1 MQKKLIALAVA
12 GLVSGAAFAQSNV
25 TVYGVAD
32 MYYGYVKAGDNKV
45 NPAFNSGGLAGSRL
59 GFQGA
64 ESLGNG
70 LTAVFQYE
78 VNMFIDSNGCG
89 NTGALGSTC
98 LNPYGNGGTTGTNT
112 IANNG
117 LSDTRQA
124 YVGLA
129 GGFGTV
135 VAGRLQSP
143 GYVYTGMYDALA
155 SSKISPQAILS
166 TYGKLVGNYVG
177 STISPSDYARVNNA
191 VAYLSPNF
199 SGFSGVLA
207 YAAGE
212 QATPA
217 NPNKEGVWALGL
229 NYAAGPL
236 GVGFVHHDI
245 KNYLTSS
252 DANAKED
259 FLGASYD
266 LKVVKLLGSWQ
277 RAKLDAITGVQGETT
292 NKLYQIGAAI
302 PAGPGSVNVAY
313 GKLKRDDVSSGDS
326 KSYTLAYLYP
336 MSKRTTAYTGYSHT
350 GNDANANVGIL
361 GVAPGA
367 GQNSTAFVLGL
378 NHKF

>member
-12 GLVSGAAFAQSNV
+12 GLVSGAAFAQANV

-32 MYYGYVKAGDNKV
+32 MYYGYVKAGEAKV

-78 VNMFIDSNGCG
+78 LAINVDSTGSGSTVPALAGTSTNLNPSNG
-89 NTGALGSTC
+89 
-98 LNPYGNGGTTGTNT
+98 
-112 IANNG
+112 NNNIG
-117 LSDTRQA
+117 DTRQA

-166 TYGKLVGNYVG
+166 GGANFLGNVTG
-177 STISPSDYARVNNA
+177 STISPTDYARVNNA
-191 VAYLSPNF
+191 IAYLSPNF

-212 QATPA
+212 QATGD
-217 NPNKEGVWALGL
+217 KEGVWALGL

-245 KNYLTSS
+245 KNYLGAATA
-252 DANAKED
+252 DAKED
-259 FLGASYD
+259 FVGASYD
-266 LKVVKLLGSWQ
+266 FKVAKLLGSWQ
-277 RAKLDAITGVQGETT
+277 RAKLDFNDTT
-292 NKLYQIGAAI
+292 NKLYQIGAAV
-302 PAGPGSVNVAY
+302 PAGPGSFNVAY
-313 GKLKRDDVSSGDS
+313 GKIKRDQVANGDS
-326 KSYTLAYLYP
+326 KSWTVAYLYP
-336 MSKRTTAYTGYSHT
+336 LSKRTTAYTGYNQTSNDSAASYGIASLLMGPSKTAALT
-350 GNDANANVGIL
+350 GEDQKG
-361 GVAPGA
+361 
-367 GQNSTAFVLGL
+367 FVIGL

>member
-32 MYYGYVKAGDNKV
+32 MYYGYVKAGDLKV

-59 GFQGA
+59 GFKGA

-78 VNMFIDSNGCG
+78 LAYNVDSNGSAAVG
-89 NTGALGSTC
+89 GL
-98 LNPYGNGGTTGTNT
+98 GTTNVNPSSG
-112 IANNG
+112 ANG
-117 LSDTRQA
+117 LTSTRQA

-155 SSKISPQAILS
+155 SSQISPQAILA
-166 TYGKLVGNYVG
+166 GNAKLIGGAVN
-177 STISPSDYARVNNA
+177 STIAPNNNARVNNS

-212 QATPA
+212 QAAGP
-217 NPNKEGVWALGL
+217 KEGVWALGL
-229 NYAAGPL
+229 NYAAGPFSI
-236 GVGFVHHDI
+236 GFVHHDI
-245 KNYLTSS
+245 KNFTAVEAA
-252 DANAKED
+252 DAKEN
-259 FLGASYD
+259 FIGASYD
-266 LKVVKLLGSWQ
+266 LKVVKLLASWQ
-277 RAKLDAITGVQGETT
+277 NAKYDGNDTT
-292 NKLYQIGAAI
+292 NKLWQIGAAI

-313 GKLKRDDVSSGDS
+313 GKTSMDADNSNS
-326 KSYTLAYLYP
+326 KSFTLAYLYP
-336 MSKRTTAYTGYSHT
+336 LSQRTTAYTGYNHT
-350 GNDANANVGIL
+350 NNDDGAAVGIL
-361 GVAPGA
+361 GAGVAGEA
-367 GQNSTAFVLGL
+367 TKAFVIGL

>member
-32 MYYGYVKAGDNKV
+32 MYYGYVKAGDLKV
-45 NPAFNSGGLAGSRL
+45 NPALNSGGLAGSRL

-78 VNMFIDSNGCG
+78 VNMFVDSNGTG
-89 NTGALGSTC
+89 NVGTLGQTA
-98 LNPYGNGGTTGTNT
+98 LNPYGNGGTVGTNT
-112 IANNG
+112 VANNG

-155 SSKISPQAILS
+155 SSKVSPQAILS
-166 TYGKLVGNYVG
+166 TYGKMLGAGVGGVGTG

-191 VAYLSPNF
+191 IAYLSPNF

-207 YAAGE
+207 YSAGE
-212 QATPA
+212 QPTGD
-217 NPNKEGVWALGL
+217 KEGVWALGL

-236 GVGFVHHDI
+236 GIGFVHHDI
-245 KNYLTSS
+245 KNYLGVASA
-252 DANAKED
+252 DAKEN
-259 FLGASYD
+259 FIGASYD
-266 LKVVKLLGSWQ
+266 LKVVKLIGSWQ
-277 RAKLDAITGVQGETT
+277 NAKLDLNNTT
-292 NKLYQIGAAI
+292 DKMYQIGAAI
-302 PAGPGSVNVAY
+302 PAGPGSVNIAY
-313 GKLKRDDVSSGDS
+313 GKTKMDRADDDA
-326 KSYTLAYLYP
+326 KSYTIAYLYP
-336 MSKRTTAYTGYSHT
+336 LSKRTTAYTAYNRTS
-350 GNDANANVGIL
+350 NDANSAVGIL
-361 GVAPGA
+361 GVGVA
-367 GQNSTAFVLGL
+367 GEATTGFVMGL

>member
-32 MYYGYVKAGDNKV
+32 VYYGYVKAGDLKV
-45 NPAFNSGGLAGSRL
+45 NPAINSGGLAGSRL

-78 VNMFIDSNGCG
+78 VNMFVDSNGPG
-89 NTGALGSTC
+89 AVGALGTTN
-98 LNPYGNGGTTGTNT
+98 LNPYSPSTGNGL
-112 IANNG
+112 A
-117 LSDTRQA
+117 DTRQA

-155 SSKISPQAILS
+155 SSKVSPQAILS
-166 TYGKLVGNYVG
+166 TYGKMIGGVTG

-191 VAYLSPNF
+191 IAYLSPNF

-207 YAAGE
+207 YSAGE
-212 QATPA
+212 QATGD
-217 NPNKEGVWALGL
+217 KEGVWALGL

-236 GVGFVHHDI
+236 GIGFVHHDI
-245 KNYLTSS
+245 KNYLGVAAA
-252 DANAKED
+252 DAKEN
-259 FLGASYD
+259 FIGASYD
-266 LKVVKLLGSWQ
+266 LKVVKLIGSWQ
-277 RAKLDAITGVQGETT
+277 NAKLDLNSTT
-292 NKLYQIGAAI
+292 NKMYQIGAAI

-313 GKLKRDDVSSGDS
+313 GKTKMDFANDDA
-326 KSYTLAYLYP
+326 KSYTIAYLYP
-336 MSKRTTAYTGYSHT
+336 LSKRTTAYTAYNRTS
-350 GNDANANVGIL
+350 NDSASAVGIL
-361 GVAPGA
+361 GVGVA
-367 GQNSTAFVLGL
+367 GEATTGFVMGL

>member
-32 MYYGYVKAGDNKV
+32 MYYGYVKAGDLKV

-59 GFQGA
+59 GFKGA

-78 VNMFIDSNGCG
+78 LAFSVDSVGG
-89 NTGALGSTC
+89 ASTGALGSTN
-98 LNPYGNGGTTGTNT
+98 LNPYKATGNSLG
-112 IANNG
+112 
-117 LSDTRQA
+117 DTRQA

-155 SSKISPQAILS
+155 SSAISPQAILS
-166 TYGKLVGNYVG
+166 TYGSPLGNYTG

-191 VAYLSPNF
+191 IAYLSPNF

-212 QATPA
+212 QSSG
-217 NPNKEGVWALGL
+217 NKEGVWALGL

-236 GVGFVHHDI
+236 SVGFVHHDV
-245 KNYLTSS
+245 KNYLGADTA
-252 DANAKED
+252 DAKED

-266 LKVVKLLGSWQ
+266 FKVVKVLGSWQ
-277 RAKLDAITGVQGETT
+277 RAKLDLNDTT
-292 NKLYQIGAAI
+292 NKIYQIGAAI
-302 PAGPGSVNVAY
+302 PAGPGSVNLAY
-313 GKLKRDDVSSGDS
+313 GKLKRDDVSSADS
-326 KSYTLAYLYP
+326 KSFTVAYLYP
-336 MSKRTTAYTGYSHT
+336 LSTRTTAYTGYNHT
-350 GNDANANVGIL
+350 NNDDGAAVGIL
-361 GVAPGA
+361 GVGQA
-367 GQNSTAFVLGL
+367 GEATKGFVVGL

>member
-32 MYYGYVKAGDNKV
+32 MYYGYVKAGDLKV

-59 GFQGA
+59 GFKGA

-78 VNMFIDSNGCG
+78 LGYNVDGNGSNFVGAADGKINGATSNG
-89 NTGALGSTC
+89 L
-98 LNPYGNGGTTGTNT
+98 TN
-112 IANNG
+112 
-117 LSDTRQA
+117 TRQA

-155 SSKISPQAILS
+155 SSQISPQAILA
-166 TYGKLVGNYVG
+166 GNAKLIGGAVN
-177 STISPSDYARVNNA
+177 STIAPNNNARVNNSI
-191 VAYLSPNF
+191 AYLSPNF

-212 QATPA
+212 QAAGP
-217 NPNKEGVWALGL
+217 KEGVWALGL
-229 NYAAGPL
+229 NYATGPFSI
-236 GVGFVHHDI
+236 GFVHHKISNFTGVEAAD
-245 KNYLTSS
+245 
-252 DANAKED
+252 AKEN
-259 FLGASYD
+259 FIGASYD

-277 RAKLDAITGVQGETT
+277 NAKYDGNDTT
-292 NKLYQIGAAI
+292 NKLWQIGAAI

-313 GKLKRDDVSSGDS
+313 GKTSMDADNSNS
-326 KSYTLAYLYP
+326 KSFTLAYLYP
-336 MSKRTTAYTGYSHT
+336 LSARTTAYTGYTHT
-350 GNDANANVGIL
+350 NNDDLAAVGVL
-361 GVAPGA
+361 GAGVAGEA
-367 GQNSTAFVLGL
+367 TKGFVVGL